1 MTDLRSLLRS
11 SRKGGARMRLP
22 LVEDFALQ
30 LQRPDIPVPVRE
42 FAFHPSRKWRS
53 DFAWPAAR
61 LLVEV
66 DGGTYGA
73 GRASGHTSVS
83 GMARD
88 REKDAA
94 AAILRYHVIRVDAKA
109 VRSGQGVEWVAQFF
123 THLADPTVIVEVY
136 ERQK

>member
-30 LQRPDIPVPVRE
+30 LQRPGIPVPVRE
-42 FAFHPSRKWRS
+42 FVFHPSRKWRS

-94 AAILRYHVIRVDAKA
+94 AAILRYHVIRVDARA
-109 VRSGQGVEWVAQFF
+109 VRSGRGVEWVAEFF
-123 THLADPTVIVEVY
+123 KALDFRESGA
-136 ERQK
+136 

>member
-1 MTDLRSLLRS
+1 MVDTVTDLRSLLRTGK
-11 SRKGGARMRLP
+11 RGARMRLP

-30 LQRPDIPVPVRE
+30 LADAKLPAPVRE
-42 FAFHPSRKWRS
+42 FVFCPGRKWRS

-109 VRSGQGVEWVAQFF
+109 VKTGQGVEWVASFF
-123 THLADPTVIVEVY
+123 SISTEGTEIG
-136 ERQK
+136 

>member
-1 MTDLRSLLRS
+1 
-11 SRKGGARMRLP
+11 MRLP

-30 LQRPDIPVPVRE
+30 LECPGIPKPVRE
-42 FAFHPSRKWRS
+42 FVFSPARKWRS
-53 DFAWPAAR
+53 DFAWPDAR

-94 AAILRYHVIRVDAKA
+94 AAILRYHVIRVDSKA
-109 VRSGQGVEWVAQFF
+109 VRSGQGAEWVAEFF
-123 THLADPTVIVEVY
+123 RFAFPPPGA
-136 ERQK
+136 

>member
-1 MTDLRSLLRS
+1 MTDLRGMLRP
-11 SRKGGARMRLP
+11 SRKRGARMRLP

-30 LQRPDIPVPVRE
+30 LQRPGIPPAVRE
-42 FAFHPSRKWRS
+42 FAFCPGRRWRS
-53 DFAWPAAR
+53 DFAWPDAR

-88 REKDAA
+88 REKDAH
-94 AAILRYHVIRVDAKA
+94 AAILRYHVIRVDSKA
-109 VRSGQGVEWVAQFF
+109 VRSGQGADWVAQFF
-123 THLADPTVIVEVY
+123 AVAFP
-136 ERQK
+136 QPGA